1 MSDSATPWTAAR
13 QASQSLTS
21 SQSLLK
27 LMSIESVMPSNHLI
41 LCRLLVLLPSIF
53 PIIRVFSNESVLHI
67 RWPNYWGSDSLQP
80 HKLQHTRLL
89 CPPLSPGVCS
99 NPCPLHQPS
108 HPLPSSSPFASIRE
122 LFSSEYSGLVSF
134 RVDWFDLAV
143 PKGLTRVFCSNTVR
157 KHQFFNAQPSLWF
170 TNTVNKGS
178 RRHLF

>member
-1 MSDSATPWTAAR
+1 
-13 QASQSLTS
+13 
-21 SQSLLK
+21 
-27 LMSIESVMPSNHLI
+27 MPSNHLI

-134 RVDWFDLAV
+134 RVDCLILQSPRDSQESSAATQFESINSSMLSLLY
-143 PKGLTRVFCSNTVR
+143 GLPT
-157 KHQFFNAQPSLWF
+157 Q
-170 TNTVNKGS
+170 
-178 RRHLF
+178 